1 MKKRDTVYMLGG
13 IVVGLMAVLPIVSI
27 GTALMFYLK
36 QKIILLPMVVISL
49 TVFALIQYA
58 VLRKRFQSL
67 KNFYL
72 MSAVVS
78 LGLLVLITRFAL
90 DIAQKPMQQVI
101 NYFDHNIGTILSA
114 VIIYSLI
121 GLGLIVFALIFTAV
135 TKQKSKYIKYIT
147 AEVQK
152 IAENGENIQVEEK
165 GCDELAVLSRS
176 INQMNADLQ
185 ENRRRQ
191 NAIEKQKTELIS
203 NVSHDLRSPLTSI
216 MGYVQL
222 LKEQGADDREKFN
235 EYIEI
240 TDRCLQDLN
249 KLINELFE
257 LTKMDSPNFRM
268 NFETGD
274 ITSFIRQFGYEMG
287 TLLKQNSL
295 NLLCQTDNQA
305 FVTQVDYE
313 RLARVMYNLFSN
325 VVKYAIPD
333 TDVLFESKV
342 SDDQIHIML
351 SNTIAED
358 MKIDTETMF
367 DRFYRADEAR
377 SDTDSAGLGLAI
389 AKKII
394 ELHGGSIAAKVDSGI
409 ITIMVTLTKLT

>member
-13 IVVGLMAVLPIVSI
+13 IVIGLMAVLPIVSI

-295 NLLCQTDNQA
+295 NLLCQRDNQA

-394 ELHGGSIAAKVDSGI
+394 ELHGGSISAKVDCGI
-409 ITIMVTLTKLT
+409 ITITVTLTKHT